1 MLQKVATLMLRVV
14 FIMSFSKERPKTEHG
29 DIKISVKDSG
39 PGIADD
45 QLKHLFDRYYRT
57 NRSVQKFSGLG
68 LGLYISSDII
78 KNHCGTIGIDCTAG
92 QGSEFW
98 FTIPNSE
105 NYHK

>member
-1 MLQKVATLMLRVV
+1 MLQKVATLMLRAV
-14 FIMSFSKERPKTEHG
+14 FIMSLSRERPKTDTG
-29 DIKISVKDSG
+29 DIKISAKDSG
-39 PGIADD
+39 TGIAED

-78 KNHCGTIGIDCTAG
+78 KNHCGKIGIDCTVG

-98 FTIPNSE
+98 FTIPHSE

>member
-1 MLQKVATLMLRVV
+1 MDTG
-14 FIMSFSKERPKTEHG
+14 E
-29 DIKISVKDSG
+29 IKISVKDSG
-39 PGIADD
+39 PGIAED

-57 NRSVQKFSGLG
+57 DHSGQKFSGLG

-78 KNHCGTIGIDCTAG
+78 KNHCGKIGIDCTVG

-98 FTIPNSE
+98 FTIPHSE